1 MEGGALFNSGVLGS
15 NFLWWIGQVADDS
28 YWRDNIMP
36 GKFADKDSIP
46 GWGRRYKVRIMGV
59 HDQGETAIKP
69 ENLPWANVMYP
80 ITAGSGI
87 GNAFQTSAIRQGM
100 FVFGFWMDGQNMQ
113 TPVIMGVLGNNAQTP
128 LPTGKIDGNKVTNTV
143 PGNLAYSG
151 FAEGAEPK
159 LGTAKEK
166 VPDEG
171 LVTQKPKPDD
181 IAKEGASPPP
191 GVGLN
196 KFGLR
201 NDTPITS
208 SQQRDI
214 ENAQALAQT
223 QGLNVEETTEFVKTK
238 VQQGIKNRVGAA
250 NNPYTPPVPGATME
264 NPDAMHQLS
273 AGDVKLEDKFREK
286 IVLMK
291 PDDIVGSATKS
302 IQIEIDNLTAKIDK
316 YFGSLGDYVDAVSGA
331 PTRSELD
338 KEVGLTACKISK
350 FMKIVMDKM
359 MEYTS
364 KSLNKELQLTVA
376 ALPSSMRYLFGDQKF
391 LNTMDTMKQYNDIT
405 NKMCGEM
412 EGILQKSLGLPEAE
426 EKIKKRISSGLNFAD
441 SASQEATENID
452 VRTTTTDTSSS
463 DGSSSGS
470 SAGARLRAS
479 RGGIKTPKVPI
490 CFAEDVIGQAI
501 FAQKDSLEKAN
512 NGVVQNYNRFLSDM
526 TSQLQKADQEAQ
538 EKSFNKTGF
547 GKVLKITDEEDENVD
562 RGGTQ
567 YFTQTGCG
575 VTGGTGTGFKVNIV
589 VPSGGLFDNDQLTI
603 NAGGTG
609 YTASGGGATGT
620 KTNVAVSGGSGS
632 GLKIDYTV
640 AGGQITGITTAT
652 TAGNNGSNYLSG
664 DIVTVTGG
672 NSDCTFSLDRVRGA
686 VDSIENGGITIAQ
699 PGEGYTMGDFLTVVQ
714 NGSGNNCAF
723 VVLTILDPGDKKATA
738 GPVSPGDTAGSVA
751 DALPDIGQKLGEM
764 IPQFGNLGGNLTQA
778 LSFENIKANL
788 FPFELPPN
796 PALSDFYTLNKGSGA
811 ATDAEVPS
819 PDSVQK
825 AVTKKRPPIKIP
837 KQLPFA
843 QPPKGL
849 KDLAASGQQIATDL
863 ERGATGQQL
872 RQAIDNY

>member
-1 MEGGALFNSGVLGS
+1 MEGGPLFNSGVLGS
-15 NFLWWIGQVADDS
+15 NFLWWIGQIADDS
-28 YWRDNIMP
+28 YWRDNIIP
-36 GKFADKDSIP
+36 GKFPNKESIP

-59 HDQGETAIKP
+59 HDQGETAIP
-69 ENLPWANVMYP
+69 AENLPWANVMYP

-87 GNAFQTSAIRQGM
+87 GNAFQTSALRQGM

-128 LPTGKIDGNKVTNTV
+128 LPTGPIEGNKVTNTQ

-151 FAEGAEPK
+151 FAQGKDPK
-159 LGTAKEK
+159 KGTAKEK
-166 VPDEG
+166 VPDSG
-171 LVTQKPKPDD
+171 LVTEKPKPDD
-181 IAKEGASPPP
+181 IAKEGAKAPP
-191 GVGLN
+191 GVGLS

-201 NDTPITS
+201 NDLPVS
-208 SQQRDI
+208 ELQQRDI
-214 ENAQALAQT
+214 QNAQALAQA
-223 QGLNVEETTEFVKTK
+223 QGLNVEETGEFIKKK
-238 VQQGIKNRVGAA
+238 VQEGIKNRVGAA
-250 NNPYTPPVPGATME
+250 NDPFVPPVPGVTME
-264 NPDAMHQLS
+264 NIDAMHQLS
-273 AGDVKLEDKFREK
+273 AGDVKREDKYREK

-291 PDDIVGSATKS
+291 PDDIVGSSTKS
-302 IQIEIDNLTAKIDK
+302 IQIEIDNLTAKVDK
-316 YFGSLGDYVDAVSGA
+316 YFGSLGEYIDAVSGP
-331 PTRSELD
+331 PTRTELD

-350 FMKIVMDKM
+350 FMKIIMDKM

-376 ALPSSMRYLFGDQKF
+376 EMPSSMRYLFGDQKF
-391 LNTMDTMKQYNDIT
+391 LNTMDTMKQYNEIT
-405 NKMCGEM
+405 DKMCGEM
-412 EGILQKSLGLPEAE
+412 EGILQKSLGLDKAE

-441 SASQEATENID
+441 STSQEAIETIN
-452 VRTTTTDTSSS
+452 TSS
-463 DGSSSGS
+463 DTGS
-470 SAGARLRAS
+470 SAGDRLQVV

-501 FAQKDSLEKAN
+501 FAQKDALENAN
-512 NGVVQNYNRFLSDM
+512 NGMVQNYNRFISDIS
-526 TSQLQKADQEAQ
+526 SQLQKADQEAQ
-538 EKSFNKTGF
+538 EKAYNKTGL

-640 AGGQITGITTAT
+640 LSGVITGITTAT

-686 VDSIENGGITIAQ
+686 VDSIENGGITIDQ

-738 GPVSPGDTAGSVA
+738 GPVSPGDIAGSVA

-764 IPQFGNLGGNLTQA
+764 IPQLGNLGGNLTQA
-778 LSFENIKANL
+778 LSFENIKANI

-825 AVTKKRPPIKIP
+825 AVTKNRPPIKIP

-849 KDLAASGQQIATDL
+849 KDIGFTGEEIISEL
-863 ERGATGQQL
+863 ESGATGQQI
-872 RQAIDNY
+872 RQSIDNY

>member
-1 MEGGALFNSGVLGS
+1 MEGGPLFNSGVLGS
-15 NFLWWIGQVADDS
+15 NFLWWIGQIADDS
-28 YWRDNIMP
+28 YWRDNIIP
-36 GKFADKDSIP
+36 GKFPNKESIP

-59 HDQGETAIKP
+59 HDQGETAIP
-69 ENLPWANVMYP
+69 AENLPWANVMYP

-87 GNAFQTSAIRQGM
+87 GNAFQTSALRQGM

-128 LPTGKIDGNKVTNTV
+128 LPTGPIEENKVTNTQ

-151 FAEGAEPK
+151 YADGKDPK
-159 LGTAKEK
+159 IGTAKEK
-166 VPDEG
+166 VPDSG
-171 LVTQKPKPDD
+171 LVTEKPKADD
-181 IAKEGASPPP
+181 IAKEGATPPP
-191 GVGLN
+191 GIGLN

-201 NDTPITS
+201 KDLPVS
-208 SQQRDI
+208 ELQQRDI
-214 ENAQALAQT
+214 QNAQALAQA
-223 QGLNVEETTEFVKTK
+223 QGLNVEETGEFIKKK
-238 VQQGIKNRVGAA
+238 VQEGIKNRVGAA
-250 NNPYTPPVPGATME
+250 NDPYTPPVPGVTME

-273 AGDVKLEDKFREK
+273 AGDVKREDKYREK

-291 PDDIVGSATKS
+291 PDDVVGSATKS

-376 ALPSSMRYLFGDQKF
+376 ELPSSMRYLFGDQKF
-391 LNTMDTMKQYNDIT
+391 LNTMDTMKQYNEIT

-640 AGGQITGITTAT
+640 SSGVITGITTAT

-723 VVLTILDPGDKKATA
+723 VVLTILDPGDRKATA

-764 IPQFGNLGGNLTQA
+764 IPQLGNLGGNLTQA
-778 LSFENIKANL
+778 LSFENIKANI

-811 ATDAEVPS
+811 ATEAEVPS

-825 AVTKKRPPIKIP
+825 AVTKKRQPIKIP
-837 KQLPFA
+837 KQIPFA
-843 QPPKGL
+843 QPPKGI
-849 KDLAASGQQIATDL
+849 KDIGFDGEQIKVEL

>member
-1 MEGGALFNSGVLGS
+1 MEGGPLFNSGVLGS
-15 NFLWWIGQVADDS
+15 NFLWWIGQIADDS
-28 YWRDNIMP
+28 YWRDNIIP
-36 GKFADKDSIP
+36 GKFPNKESIP

-59 HDQGETAIKP
+59 HDQGETAIP
-69 ENLPWANVMYP
+69 AENLPWANVMYP

-87 GNAFQTSAIRQGM
+87 GNAFQTSALRQGM

-128 LPTGKIDGNKVTNTV
+128 LPTGPIEGNKVTNTQ

-151 FAEGAEPK
+151 YADGKDPK
-159 LGTAKEK
+159 TGTAKEK
-166 VPDEG
+166 VPDSG
-171 LVTQKPKPDD
+171 LVTEKPKPDD
-181 IAKEGASPPP
+181 IAKEGSAPPP

-201 NDTPITS
+201 NDTPVS
-208 SQQRDI
+208 ELQQRDI
-214 ENAQALAQT
+214 QNAQALAQA
-223 QGLNVEETTEFVKTK
+223 QGLNVEETGEFIKKK
-238 VQQGIKNRVGAA
+238 VQEGIKNRVGAA
-250 NNPYTPPVPGATME
+250 NDPFVPPVPGVTME
-264 NPDAMHQLS
+264 NIDAMHQLS
-273 AGDVKLEDKFREK
+273 AGDIKREDKYREK

-291 PDDIVGSATKS
+291 PDDIVGSSTKS
-302 IQIEIDNLTAKIDK
+302 IQIEIDNLTAKVDK
-316 YFGSLGDYVDAVSGA
+316 YFGSLGEYIDAVSGP
-331 PTRSELD
+331 PTRTELD

-350 FMKIVMDKM
+350 FMKIIMDKM

-376 ALPSSMRYLFGDQKF
+376 EMPSSMRYLFGDQKF
-391 LNTMDTMKQYNDIT
+391 LNTMDTMKQYNEIT
-405 NKMCGEM
+405 DKMCGEM
-412 EGILQKSLGLPEAE
+412 EGILQKSLGLDKAE

-441 SASQEATENID
+441 STSQEAIETIN
-452 VRTTTTDTSSS
+452 TSS
-463 DGSSSGS
+463 DTGS
-470 SAGARLRAS
+470 SAADRLQVS
-479 RGGIKTPKVPI
+479 RDGIKTPKVPI

-501 FAQKDSLEKAN
+501 FAQKDALENAN
-512 NGVVQNYNRFLSDM
+512 NGMVQNYNRFISDIS
-526 TSQLQKADQEAQ
+526 SQLQKADQEAQ
-538 EKSFNKTGF
+538 EKAYNKTGL

-640 AGGQITGITTAT
+640 LSGVITGITTAT

-686 VDSIENGGITIAQ
+686 VDSIENGGITIDQ

-738 GPVSPGDTAGSVA
+738 GPVSPGDIAGSVA

-764 IPQFGNLGGNLTQA
+764 IPQLGNLGGNLTQA
-778 LSFENIKANL
+778 LSFENIKANI

-825 AVTKKRPPIKIP
+825 AVTKNRPPIKIP

-849 KDLAASGQQIATDL
+849 KDIGFTGEEIISEL
-863 ERGATGQQL
+863 ESGATGQQI
-872 RQAIDNY
+872 RQSIDNY

>member
-15 NFLWWIGQVADDS
+15 NFIWWIGQIADDS
-28 YWRDNIMP
+28 FWRDNIIP
-36 GKFADKDSIP
+36 GKFPNKESIP

-59 HDQGETAIKP
+59 HDQGNTAIEA
-69 ENLPWANVMYP
+69 ENLPWANIMYP
-80 ITAGSGI
+80 VTAGSGI
-87 GNAFQTSAIRQGM
+87 GNAFQTSALRQGM

-128 LPTGKIDGNKVTNTV
+128 LPTGTIDYKVTNTV
-143 PGNLAYSG
+143 AGNLAYSG
-151 FAEGAEPK
+151 YAEGAEPK

-166 VPDEG
+166 VPDSG
-171 LVTQKPKPDD
+171 LVTEKPKPDD
-181 IAKEGASPPP
+181 IAKEGAAPPP

-201 NDTPITS
+201 KDLPVS
-208 SQQRDI
+208 ELQQRDI
-214 ENAQALAQT
+214 QNAQALAQA
-223 QGLNVEETTEFVKTK
+223 QGLNVEETGEFVKKK
-238 VQQGIKNRVGAA
+238 VQEGIKNRVGAA
-250 NNPYTPPVPGATME
+250 NAPYTPPVPGATME

-273 AGDVKLEDKFREK
+273 AGDIKREDKYREK

-316 YFGSLGDYVDAVSGA
+316 YFGSLGDYTDAVSGA
-331 PTRSELD
+331 PTRSQLD

-391 LNTMDTMKQYNDIT
+391 INTMDTMKKYNEIT
-405 NKMCGEM
+405 EKMCGEM
-412 EGILQKSLGLPEAE
+412 EGILQKSLELDKA
-426 EKIKKRISSGLNFAD
+426 EKIIKERIASGSNFSD
-441 SASQEATENID
+441 PTLLDATTTTTT
-452 VRTTTTDTSSS
+452 TTTTD
-463 DGSSSGS
+463 SGTDQVTGV
-470 SAGARLRAS
+470 SAADKLPSS
-479 RGGIKTPKVPI
+479 RGKIKTPKVPI
-490 CFAEDVIGQAI
+490 CFAEDVMGQAI
-501 FAQKDSLEKAN
+501 YAQKESLEKAN
-512 NGVVQNYNRFLSDM
+512 NGMVQNYNRFIGDIA
-526 TSQLQKADQEAQ
+526 SQLQKADQDAQ
-538 EKSFNKTGF
+538 EKAYNRTGL
-547 GKVLKITDEEDENVD
+547 GKVIKITDEEDENVD
-562 RGGTQ
+562 RGGSQ
-567 YFTQTGCG
+567 YFTQVGCA

-589 VPSGGLFDNDQLTI
+589 VPRGGLFDNDQLTI
-603 NAGGTG
+603 NDAGTG

-620 KTNVAVSGGSGS
+620 KSNVAVTGGSGT

-640 AGGQITGITTAT
+640 SSGVITGITTAT

-672 NSDCTFSLDRVRGA
+672 NGNCTFSLDRVRGA
-686 VDSIENGGITIAQ
+686 VDSIENGGITINQ

-723 VVLTILDPGDKKATA
+723 VVLTVVDPGARKATA

-764 IPQFGNLGGNLTQA
+764 IPQLGNLGGNLTQA
-778 LSFENIKANL
+778 LSFENIKANI

-811 ATDAEVPS
+811 ATEAEVPS

-825 AVTKKRPPIKIP
+825 AVNKKRPPIKIP

-849 KDLAASGQQIATDL
+849 RDLDFGPTGDQIKVGL
-863 ERGATGQQL
+863 ERGATGQQI
-872 RQAIDNY
+872 QEAIDNY